1 MDWLMVVWMMI
12 GFTLGVL
19 SRASSRR
26 DSVGEDLR
34 SMLREISN
42 LKAGEGLFI
51 FVRKQDDSSLKK
63 SSSTNFDKFWAREN
77 N

>member
-1 MDWLMVVWMMI
+1 MDWLMIVWMMI
-12 GFTLGVL
+12 GFTLGML
-19 SRASSRR
+19 FRTSSRW

-34 SMLREISN
+34 SMLREISD

-51 FVRKQDDSSLKK
+51 FVRKQDDSSLKG
-63 SSSTNFDKFWAREN
+63 SSFTDFDKFWTREN